1 MYSPPRPRS
10 ARVLQ
15 GLVGSSPAAA
25 QLVAPGT
32 AAAAIY
38 ASRDAAGRS
47 LMEALLQRD
56 PATRPGV
63 RAALAHEWFAGME

>member
-1 MYSPPRPRS
+1 MYSPSCSRS

-38 ASRDAAGRS
+38 ALRDAAGRS